1 MIYRDDHRRTDCDH
15 PPQAQG
21 ECAHPCPRTR
31 ETGTQAV
38 ALKPHVGVLVVDD
51 PRGDGA
57 RHRIRTR
64 RSQAPVIG
72 QGDDL
77 GDGQH
82 HQLGAQA
89 QQTA

>member
-1 MIYRDDHRRTDCDH
+1 MIDGDDHRRTDCDQ

-21 ECAHPCPRTR
+21 ECAHRCPRMR

-38 ALKPHVGVLVVDD
+38 PLKPHVGVLVVDD
-51 PRGDGA
+51 PSSDGA

-64 RSQAPVIG
+64 RGQPPVIG

-77 GDGQH
+77 GDCQH